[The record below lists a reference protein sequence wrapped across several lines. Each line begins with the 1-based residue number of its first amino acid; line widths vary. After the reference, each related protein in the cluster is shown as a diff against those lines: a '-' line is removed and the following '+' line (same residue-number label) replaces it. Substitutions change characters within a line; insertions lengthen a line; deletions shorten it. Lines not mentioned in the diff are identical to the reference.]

1 MLLSGPRP
9 FFYTYD
15 LQQGTSTMHRR
26 GLWGSGDIFDDSAVV
41 SIGRRKRTGENGKA
55 GRGSITSSTFMHSA
69 FSPCTGSLLAVAGR
83 GGVVHLV
90 DWKSGAGQVV
100 GSLTCTSGGGG
111 GGGGIQGLWWVPGG
125 GKDVALGS
133 GGGNGSGIADDEK
146 HLAVLTGEA
155 EVYIWDVGQRRCVKR
170 WKDEGGYRGA
180 GRVLAGSS
188 GVGSGWM
195 AIGLVFFSLFFL
207 VLPDALVT
215 FPSLLPFA
223 FNSSTS
229 GYVNVYDSDSF
240 SVHHDNFRT
249 SSVSGTP
256 KLVKALGHLT
266 TPISTL
272 RFNHDAQMLAMA
284 SKDKKDAM
292 RLVGHCF

>member
-1 MLLSGPRP
+1 MLFSGPRP

-26 GLWGSGDIFDDSAVV
+26 GLWGSGDIFDDSTVV
-41 SIGRRKRTGENGKA
+41 SVGRRKRSGEKGGGA
-55 GRGSITSSTFMHSA
+55 GRGNITSSTFTHTA

-125 GKDVALGS
+125 SGKDVALGDR
-133 GGGNGSGIADDEK
+133 NGSGRGIADDEK

-180 GRVLAGSS
+180 GRVLAGSG

-195 AIGLVFFSLFFL
+195 AIGLVFFFLLFFFFF
-207 VLPDALVT
+207 AI
-215 FPSLLPFA
+215 PF
-223 FNSSTS
+223 FLSDIFSDIFSSTVLQVDLS
-229 GYVNVYDSDSF
+229 
-240 SVHHDNFRT
+240 T
-249 SSVSGTP
+249 SMILILFLWT
-256 KLVKALGHLT
+256 
-266 TPISTL
+266 
-272 RFNHDAQMLAMA
+272 MA
-284 SKDKKDAM
+284 ILH
-292 RLVGHCF
+292 RYLELQN

>member
-1 MLLSGPRP
+1 MLFSGPRP

-15 LQQGTSTMHRR
+15 LQKGASTMHRR

-41 SIGRRKRTGENGKA
+41 SVGRRKRTGEKGGGASN
-55 GRGSITSSTFMHSA
+55 RGNITSSTFTHTA

-125 GKDVALGS
+125 GGKDAALGDRN
-133 GGGNGSGIADDEK
+133 GGGGGISDDEK

-180 GRVLAGSS
+180 GRVLAGSG

-195 AIGLVFFSLFFL
+195 AIGLVFFFIFFSCNFSRHFSDVFSFSSLFST
-207 VLPDALVT
+207 VLPVDLSMFT
-215 FPSLLPFA
+215 IPTLFPCTTTI
-223 FNSSTS
+223 TS
-229 GYVNVYDSDSF
+229 G
-240 SVHHDNFRT
+240 
-249 SSVSGTP
+249 
-256 KLVKALGHLT
+256 
-266 TPISTL
+266 L
-272 RFNHDAQMLAMA
+272 R
-284 SKDKKDAM
+284 
-292 RLVGHCF
+292 RLYLELQS

>member
-1 MLLSGPRP
+1 MLFSGPRP

-41 SIGRRKRTGENGKA
+41 SVGRRKRTGES
-55 GRGSITSSTFMHSA
+55 RGNITSSTFTHTA

-125 GKDVALGS
+125 GKDVALGD
-133 GGGNGSGIADDEK
+133 GNGSGIADDEN

-180 GRVLAGSS
+180 GRVLAGSG
-188 GVGSGWM
+188 GVGSGRM
-195 AIGLVFFSLFFL
+195 AIGLVFFSLQFPPFPIHFTDIFSFFIC
-207 VLPDALVT
+207 
-215 FPSLLPFA
+215 FPQF
-223 FNSSTS
+223 
-229 GYVNVYDSDSF
+229 YQW
-240 SVHHDNFRT
+240 
-249 SSVSGTP
+249 
-256 KLVKALGHLT
+256 
-266 TPISTL
+266 ICQCL
-272 RFNHDAQMLAMA
+272 RF
-284 SKDKKDAM
+284 
-292 RLVGHCF
+292 RLFFREP

>member
-1 MLLSGPRP
+1 MLFSGPRP

-26 GLWGSGDIFDDSAVV
+26 GLWGSGEIFDDSAVV
-41 SIGRRKRTGENGKA
+41 SVGRRKRTGGKGGA
-55 GRGSITSSTFMHSA
+55 ASRGSITSSTFTHTA

-125 GKDVALGS
+125 GKDVALGDRNGSS
-133 GGGNGSGIADDEK
+133 GGIAGDDEK

-195 AIGLVFFSLFFL
+195 AIGLVFFPFHFFL
-207 VLPDALVT
+207 H
-215 FPSLLPFA
+215 FPF
-223 FNSSTS
+223 SSS
-229 GYVNVYDSDSF
+229 RHF
-240 SVHHDNFRT
+240 
-249 SSVSGTP
+249 
-256 KLVKALGHLT
+256 
-266 TPISTL
+266 
-272 RFNHDAQMLAMA
+272 
-284 SKDKKDAM
+284 
-292 RLVGHCF
+292 

>member
-1 MLLSGPRP
+1 MLFSGPRP

-41 SIGRRKRTGENGKA
+41 SVGRRKRTGEKGGA
-55 GRGSITSSTFMHSA
+55 ASRGSSNTSSTFTHTA

-125 GKDVALGS
+125 GKDVALGD
-133 GGGNGSGIADDEK
+133 GKDGSDDEK

-180 GRVLAGSS
+180 GRVLAGSGG

-195 AIGLVFFSLFFL
+195 AVGLVFFLFVF
-207 VLPDALVT
+207 
-215 FPSLLPFA
+215 FF
-223 FNSSTS
+223 
-229 GYVNVYDSDSF
+229 
-240 SVHHDNFRT
+240 
-249 SSVSGTP
+249 
-256 KLVKALGHLT
+256 
-266 TPISTL
+266 
-272 RFNHDAQMLAMA
+272 
-284 SKDKKDAM
+284 
-292 RLVGHCF
+292 

>member
-1 MLLSGPRP
+1 MLFSGPRP

-15 LQQGTSTMHRR
+15 LQKGTSTMHRR

-41 SIGRRKRTGENGKA
+41 SVGRRKGKGEKGGA
-55 GRGSITSSTFMHSA
+55 SRGSITSSTFTHTA

-125 GKDVALGS
+125 GKDVALGDRNGS
-133 GGGNGSGIADDEK
+133 GGGIADDEK

-180 GRVLAGSS
+180 GRVLAGSG

-195 AIGLVFFSLFFL
+195 AIGLVFFPSISSCDFPFPPRHFSDHFFSLIST
-207 VLPDALVT
+207 VLQVDL
-215 FPSLLPFA
+215 
-223 FNSSTS
+223 STS
-229 GYVNVYDSDSF
+229 MIPILFPCTMAMLRLYL
-240 SVHHDNFRT
+240 
-249 SSVSGTP
+249 
-256 KLVKALGHLT
+256 KLQ
-266 TPISTL
+266 S
-272 RFNHDAQMLAMA
+272 
-284 SKDKKDAM
+284 
-292 RLVGHCF
+292 